1 MDERMKS
8 HKNII
13 NKTMMALMSFL
24 RWATRCTFTFNG
36 KKYNYFHHMYHLT
49 FKNERA
55 VEIPI
60 VYEIVKNCNG
70 RILEVGNTLSYYF
83 KVSHDIVDKYDKGD
97 GVINEDI
104 VDFKPTRK
112 YDLIVCISTL
122 EHIGMDE
129 SAISELNKLDST
141 KTLRAIEKFK
151 SILAVG
157 GKAVVTFPL
166 CYNSY
171 LDKLFKRGKIHFTK
185 TYYMKRISWDN
196 RWIETKFEDV
206 RDSKFGEQYKF
217 ANALV
222 IGIIEK

>member
-1 MDERMKS
+1 M
-8 HKNII
+8 
-13 NKTMMALMSFL
+13 MMALMSFL
-24 RWATRCTFTFNG
+24 RWATGCTFTFNG

-122 EHIGMDE
+122 EHIGRDE
-129 SAISELNKLDST
+129 RGDEKEFDELDKD
-141 KTLRAIEKFK
+141 KPVRAIEKLK
-151 SILAVG
+151 SILSDK
-157 GKAVVTFPL
+157 GKIMLTFPL
-166 CYNSY
+166 GYNPY
-171 LDKLFKRGKIHFTK
+171 LDKMFKEGKISFTR

-196 RWIETKFEDV
+196 RWAEKDFEDV
-206 RDSKFGEQYKF
+206 RNSRFGQPYKF

-222 IGIIEK
+222 IGIIEN